1 MRSFTI
7 LYLLSSLACSSVAFS
22 FMAPQT
28 QRRASLNSLSTP
40 TAFTNINSNSNRLG
54 SRDQGQGGQGSD
66 TATATTT
73 RLHMSSTEKSRTT
86 KKTVQVKDRVETKPD
101 EQKNKEEMW
110 RVVLHNDEVHT
121 FNYVVRSLCK
131 VIGTLDRKAAF
142 EICVQTHGVGK
153 ATITKSWKK
162 QAETYCLGMQRR
174 KFKSRSVVFRIFLVF
189 FATDVVVVVVVVVV
203 TNERMIHSHVPPPPF
218 VSHPFQK
225 D

>member
-1 MRSFTI
+1 MRSFTF
-7 LYLLSSLACSSVAFS
+7 LYLLSLACSSVAFS

-28 QRRASLNSLSTP
+28 QRSASLGLSKP
-40 TAFTNINSNSNRLG
+40 TAWTNSKSNNNRLG
-54 SRDQGQGGQGSD
+54 SDQRSK
-66 TATATTT
+66 
-73 RLHMSSTEKSRTT
+73 LYMSSTEKSKTT

-174 KFKSRSVVFRIFLVF
+174 K
-189 FATDVVVVVVVVVV
+189 
-203 TNERMIHSHVPPPPF
+203 
-218 VSHPFQK
+218 
-225 D
+225 

>member
-1 MRSFTI
+1 MRSFTF
-7 LYLLSSLACSSVAFS
+7 LYLLSLACSSVAFS

-28 QRRASLNSLSTP
+28 QRRASSSLSTP
-40 TAFTNINSNSNRLG
+40 TTWTNSKSNSNNNRLG
-54 SRDQGQGGQGSD
+54 SRNDQGGSD
-66 TATATTT
+66 TK
-73 RLHMSSTEKSRTT
+73 LYMSSTEKSRTT

-174 KFKSRSVVFRIFLVF
+174 KLKCCPSGWSLSNLV
-189 FATDVVVVVVVVVV
+189 
-203 TNERMIHSHVPPPPF
+203 
-218 VSHPFQK
+218 
-225 D
+225 

>member
-7 LYLLSSLACSSVAFS
+7 LYLLSLACSSAAFS

-28 QRRASLNSLSTP
+28 QRSASLGLSTP
-40 TAFTNINSNSNRLG
+40 VQSSSAWTNNNRL
-54 SRDQGQGGQGSD
+54 QGSK
-66 TATATTT
+66 
-73 RLHMSSTEKSRTT
+73 LYMSSTEKSKTT

-101 EQKNKEEMW
+101 DQKNKEEMW

-162 QAETYCLGMQRR
+162 QAQTYCMGMQRR
-174 KFKSRSVVFRIFLVF
+174 KLECCFGVWFLS
-189 FATDVVVVVVVVVV
+189 
-203 TNERMIHSHVPPPPF
+203 I
-218 VSHPFQK
+218 
-225 D
+225 

>member
-1 MRSFTI
+1 MRSFTF
-7 LYLLSSLACSSVAFS
+7 LYLLSLACSSVAFS

-28 QRRASLNSLSTP
+28 QRRASFGLSTP
-40 TAFTNINSNSNRLG
+40 SAWTSNSNSNNNRLG
-54 SRDQGQGGQGSD
+54 SDQGSK
-66 TATATTT
+66 
-73 RLHMSSTEKSRTT
+73 LYMSSTEKSKTT

-174 KFKSRSVVFRIFLVF
+174 K
-189 FATDVVVVVVVVVV
+189 
-203 TNERMIHSHVPPPPF
+203 
-218 VSHPFQK
+218 
-225 D
+225 

>member
-1 MRSFTI
+1 MRSFTF
-7 LYLLSSLACSSVAFS
+7 LYLLSLACSSVAFS

-28 QRRASLNSLSTP
+28 QRRASSSLSTP
-40 TAFTNINSNSNRLG
+40 TTWTTCSNNNRLG
-54 SRDQGQGGQGSD
+54 SRNDQGGSD
-66 TATATTT
+66 TK
-73 RLHMSSTEKSRTT
+73 LYMSSTEKSRTT

-174 KFKSRSVVFRIFLVF
+174 KLKCCPSGWSLSNLV
-189 FATDVVVVVVVVVV
+189 
-203 TNERMIHSHVPPPPF
+203 
-218 VSHPFQK
+218 
-225 D
+225 